1 MPNELKRYKVLR
13 AGFESL
19 EIFLNEAEEVYEEY
33 DIVQVVPEHSYDGAF
48 ANIIMRLKEAYD
60 NDR

>member
-19 EIFLNEAEEVYEEY
+19 EIFLNEAEEVYGEY
-33 DIVQVVPEHSYDGAF
+33 EIVQVVAEHSYNGTL
-48 ANIIMRLKEAYD
+48 ANIILRLKEAYD